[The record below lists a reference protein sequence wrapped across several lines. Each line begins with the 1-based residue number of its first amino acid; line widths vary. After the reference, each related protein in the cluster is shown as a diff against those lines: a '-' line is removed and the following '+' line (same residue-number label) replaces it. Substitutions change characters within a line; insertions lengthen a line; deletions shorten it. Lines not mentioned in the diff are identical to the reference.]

1 MHRRALRAV
10 GLLLLALGAVGALWP
25 TPALAH
31 TGLDTSTPADGST
44 VDGPLAQIELTFTGT
59 PTAID
64 DGIVAIDAAGTEI
77 TPADVV
83 QDGLVIVARFDPALE
98 GGAYTV
104 FWRVRSDDT
113 HTIDGSVSFSV
124 SPAVPAST
132 APATTQAAPA
142 PGDTTPVDTVPGD
155 STPGDTNPVASE
167 PVTTVPASTEPA
179 VADQSSAAP
188 PASPPPPAAFAEVSE
203 GETTADIGR
212 LVLFPSAVV
221 AIGVL
226 VFAGWAFAG
235 RPDELFTLIRL
246 VRWLGVGVVLGA
258 TIEIVG
264 LETIVGG
271 LGALLDETAGWA
283 AMARLLGGVLLV
295 IGAVAVLPGSST
307 GRAGSPRPLSAA
319 TRVDDPPTPQLDQAP
334 PTAVRW
340 SPSGRNVLAV
350 LGVVLIVGSF
360 AFDGHTVSEGPRL
373 VHALASVAHVAAA
386 AVWCGG
392 LVAFAVVLWRRHRD
406 DAASSALEMTL
417 RFSVAAMVSLAVAAL
432 AGVVMAL
439 FIESDLGSYVSTD
452 WGRTLL
458 VKLGL
463 VAVAGAIGAYNH
475 FVVLPLLERDPAS
488 DAVLGRA
495 RTAVTAEAA
504 LLVAAAAVS
513 AFLVAAST
521 I

>member
-1 MHRRALRAV
+1 MLAI
-10 GLLLLALGAVGALWP
+10 GALGVLSSA
-25 TPALAH
+25 PALAH

-77 TPADVV
+77 APAEVA

-113 HTIDGSVSFSV
+113 HTVDGSVSFSV
-124 SPAVPAST
+124 SPAAPAPT
-132 APATTQAAPA
+132 APATTTPA
-142 PGDTTPVDTVPGD
+142 VPPPGGTTPGDTVAGD

-167 PVTTVPASTEPA
+167 PVTTEPAAAAPATTEPA
-179 VADQSSAAP
+179 VAEPSSAAP

-212 LVLFPSAVV
+212 LVLFPSAVA

-235 RPDELFTLIRL
+235 RPDELATLIRL

-271 LGALLDETAGWA
+271 LGALFDETAGWA

-295 IGAVAVLPGSST
+295 IGAVAVLPSSSSP
-307 GRAGSPRPLSAA
+307 RVGSPRSLSSA

-334 PTAVRW
+334 PTVARW

-350 LGVVLIVGSF
+350 LGAVLIVGSF
-360 AFDGHTVSEGPRL
+360 AFDGHTLSEGPRV

-458 VKLGL
+458 IKLGL
-463 VAVAGAIGAYNH
+463 VAVAGTIGAYNH
-475 FVVLPLLERDPAS
+475 FVVLPSLERDPTS
-488 DAVLGRA
+488 EAVLARA

-504 LLVAAAAVS
+504 LLVGAAVVS